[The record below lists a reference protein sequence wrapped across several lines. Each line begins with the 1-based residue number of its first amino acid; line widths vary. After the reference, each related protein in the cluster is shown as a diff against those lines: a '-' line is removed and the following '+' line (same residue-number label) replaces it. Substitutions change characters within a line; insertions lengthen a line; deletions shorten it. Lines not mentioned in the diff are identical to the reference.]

1 MGRDRCSAAS
11 PRFPLNPNTSS
22 LNWLNALCK
31 FYYLA
36 PWPQLEYPA
45 GPGDDQLDLV
55 PGGGGDEG
63 HGQAAVELRRPRL
76 VYLRVK
82 RVD

>member
-1 MGRDRCSAAS
+1 MED
-11 PRFPLNPNTSS
+11 
-22 LNWLNALCK
+22 
-31 FYYLA
+31 
-36 PWPQLEYPA
+36 PA

-76 VYLRVK
+76 VNLRVK
-82 RVD
+82 RVDMDPCRFVIWQIIPLWHYVTQWIIKSFLSATHLVTGPAP